1 VPIASTILV
10 VALSLAGS
18 QASASGRRW
27 WLDEDVQA
35 RLALTD
41 IQVVS
46 LQSEYD
52 RTLEHRKRLR
62 QLLDAADAE
71 LTRALHRGDLSDAE
85 AEDLINRVEDLR
97 LRRNVARMRLLVAM
111 YFLLTPPQRA
121 RLPGLVRV
129 SPR

>member
-1 VPIASTILV
+1 MPIAFTILV
-10 VALSLAGS
+10 VALSLAAS

-35 RLALTD
+35 KLALTD
-41 IQVVS
+41 MQVVA

-111 YFLLTPPQRA
+111 YFLLTPPQRS